1 MSSIYEKQ
9 FRVKISSGLPII
21 QIISYEWKRIHG
33 LCVKTAYHYNR
44 ALFKWNNIEGII
56 KWDHLDRKFIPEE
69 QARKTPSEA
78 LEWYFQQHENELIFL
93 MEDLHRYFD
102 GNQSNEVIGYL
113 RAICQHESTQKTL
126 IISQPI
132 PHIPT
137 ELEKEIYVLEIPL
150 PDQSIIQTMLE
161 GVIQDYNLSLEQA
174 PLTERNEIIAA
185 TLGLTSSEADFL
197 YREIAEEHNKITL
210 EEISEIIARKEQI
223 IKKSG
228 ILEYFH
234 PTETMDGVGGM
245 ENLKQWLS
253 ERRRGFEPEAEA
265 FGLKPPKGVLLLGI
279 PGCGK
284 SLIGKAMAAAWKLPL
299 LKFDI
304 GKVYAG
310 FVGESERNIRKALDI
325 ADAVSP
331 CILWVDEIEKG
342 LSGVSSSDQ
351 SDGGT
356 TARVFGTLL
365 TWMQEKTKP
374 VFIVA
379 TANSVESLP
388 PELLRKGRF
397 DEIFF
402 VDLPSKEIRRDIW
415 NIHLSKRLNERYVQS
430 NFDLESIVSS
440 SIGFSGSEIEEAVN
454 SALYKAYYNQ
464 TEVTTD
470 EILESINE
478 IYPLSRVMGETIN
491 KLREWARVRTR
502 LANITEGEA
511 LESSDKEPR
520 LKNEYKN
527 PFI

>member
-1 MSSIYEKQ
+1 
-9 FRVKISSGLPII
+9 
-21 QIISYEWKRIHG
+21 
-33 LCVKTAYHYNR
+33 
-44 ALFKWNNIEGII
+44 
-56 KWDHLDRKFIPEE
+56 
-69 QARKTPSEA
+69 
-78 LEWYFQQHENELIFL
+78 

-102 GNQSNEVIGYL
+102 VNQANTIIGYL
-113 RAICQHESTQKTL
+113 RTICQDESTKKTL
-126 IISQPI
+126 IISQPMQR
-132 PHIPT
+132 IPT

-161 GVIQDYNLSLEQA
+161 GVIRDYELSPEQS
-174 PLTERNEIIAA
+174 PPSERNEIIAA

-197 YREIAEEHNKITL
+197 YREIVEEHSKISL
-210 EEISEIIARKEQI
+210 DEISEIIARKEQI

-234 PTETMDGVGGM
+234 PTETMEGVGGM

-253 ERRRGFEPEAEA
+253 ERRRGFEPEAKA

-284 SLIGKAMAAAWKLPL
+284 SLIGKAMASAWKLPL

-310 FVGESERNIRKALDI
+310 LVGESERNIRKALDI

-351 SDGGT
+351 SDAGT

-365 TWMQEKTKP
+365 TWMQEKTNP

-415 NIHLSKRLNERYVQS
+415 NIHLSKRLKDRYDKS
-430 NFDLESIVSS
+430 SFNLEPILSA

-454 SALYKAYYNQ
+454 SALYKAYYKQ
-464 TEVTTD
+464 TEVTSD
-470 EILESINE
+470 DIHEAINE
-478 IYPLSRVMGETIN
+478 IYPLSRVMGETIQ

-502 LANITEGEA
+502 LANKTEGEE
-511 LESSDKEPR
+511 LKSSDKEPR

>member
-1 MSSIYEKQ
+1 MSSTYEKQ
-9 FRVKISSGLPII
+9 LRIKTSSGLPII

-33 LCVKTAYHYNR
+33 LCVKTANHYNR
-44 ALFKWNNIEGII
+44 ELYKWNNIEGISQ
-56 KWDHLDRKFIPEE
+56 WDNMNINFFPESE
-69 QARKTPSEA
+69 GKKTPIEA
-78 LEWYFQQHENELIFL
+78 LEWYITQQENGLVFL

-102 GNQSNEVIGYL
+102 SPQSNQIIGYL
-113 RAICQHESTQKTL
+113 RTICQHGSINKTL
-126 IISQPI
+126 ILSQPVQNL
-132 PHIPT
+132 PT

-150 PDQSIIQTMLE
+150 PDQGIIETVLNI
-161 GVIQDYNLSLEQA
+161 VIQNYDLSIEQA
-174 PLTERNEIIAA
+174 PPSDRSEIIDAA
-185 TLGLTSSEADFL
+185 LGLTSSEAEYLF
-197 YREIAEEHNKITL
+197 REIVEEQQKISR
-210 EEISEIIARKEQI
+210 EEISQIIARKEQI

-234 PTETMDGVGGM
+234 PTETMQDIGGM
-245 ENLKQWLS
+245 ENLKQWLN
-253 ERRRGFEPEAEA
+253 ERRRGFEPEAKK

-284 SLIGKAMAAAWKLPL
+284 SLIGKAMASSWKLPL

-310 FVGESERNIRKALDI
+310 FVGESERNIRKALDV
-325 ADAVSP
+325 ADAISP

-351 SDGGT
+351 SDAGT

-379 TANSVESLP
+379 TANSIVSLP

-402 VDLPSKEIRRDIW
+402 VDLPSRETRRDIW
-415 NIHLSKRLNERYVQS
+415 NIHLSKQMRDRYEKA
-430 NFDLESIVSS
+430 NINLDIIVENSK
-440 SIGFSGSEIEEAVN
+440 GYSGSEIEEAVN
-454 SALYKAYYNQ
+454 SALYKAYQ
-464 TEVTTD
+464 KGSEVTSD
-470 EILESINE
+470 DILESISE

-502 LANITEGEA
+502 LANKIEGEA
-511 LESSDKEPR
+511 LESTDKEPK
-520 LKNEYKN
+520 LKNEYNN